1 MTFVFFALVF
11 SLSNKNPNYFRFIYF
26 LIMYQMQ
33 ANASSDVA
41 KDYLAKRKIPD
52 LFEVNFN

>member
-1 MTFVFFALVF
+1 
-11 SLSNKNPNYFRFIYF
+11 
-26 LIMYQMQ
+26 MYQMQ

-52 LFEVNFN
+52 LFEVNFNE